1 MRAIAIALFTLLLGA
16 GPLSLDG
23 AKAATTQ
30 GHSSDPVRTV
40 TRMPPGAIQLAGSYQ
55 RSSAKLGDE
64 YLAGRAGGRYG
75 IGGSESRVFQK
86 K

>member
-16 GPLSLDG
+16 GPLSPDG
-23 AKAATTQ
+23 AQGATTQ
-30 GHSSDPVRTV
+30 GYSSEPVRTV

-55 RSSAKLGDE
+55 RSSAKSGDK

-75 IGGSESRVFQK
+75 VGGSESRIFRK